1 MIFDQGRSFHR
12 CQKYEVR
19 DFRITFPDY
28 HNLLFT
34 PEIHYR
40 QDGAETVFP
49 MLMTISDWSRLFK
62 AEGIDPETPPDNE
75 IHFVKTALVL
85 RGYCIAIP
93 DEDDFGTATVYWFAF
108 KDERNEHINS
118 ALVKLSAE
126 DVALV
131 CRFKGKEALRIAG
144 DGTTPESRQQLV
156 AALREMLIH
165 LPPEDGAKI
174 VEQGMVVTFD
184 APDLA
189 KLIETELAIKVVSNT
204 QGKQH
209 Q

>member
-12 CQKYEVR
+12 CQEYEVR

-34 PEIHYR
+34 PEIRYK
-40 QDGAETVFP
+40 QDGTETVFP
-49 MLMTISDWSRLFK
+49 MLMTISDWNRLFK

-75 IHFVKTALVL
+75 IHFVKTALVF
-85 RGYCIAIP
+85 RGYCTALP
-93 DEDDFGTATVYWFAF
+93 HEDDFGTATVYWFAF

-126 DVALV
+126 SGTLV
-131 CRFKGKEALRIAG
+131 CRFNEKEAFRIAG

-165 LPPEDGAKI
+165 LPPDDGAKI
-174 VEQGMVVTFD
+174 VEHGLVVTFD

-189 KLIETELAIKVVSNT
+189 KLIETEVAIKAVSKV
-204 QGKQH
+204 QKGEK
-209 Q
+209 